1 MQLRRY
7 HKILVVVLVILIV
20 CLGTSLSFL
29 EAVHAGCLS
38 QTCKPCL
45 QLLKLQDIIRQL
57 GGLIVLFTGFW
68 TALMIL
74 RFVAQSIA
82 DKQRTYDLFS
92 LKMRLNN

>member
-1 MQLRRY
+1 MQLWRY

-20 CLGTSLSFL
+20 CLGISLSFL

-38 QTCKPCL
+38 QSCKPCF

-57 GGLIVLFTGFW
+57 GGLIVMFAGFW
-68 TALMIL
+68 TALVTL
-74 RFVAQSIA
+74 RFVAQNFVQ
-82 DKQRTYDLFS
+82 KQTTYDLIS

>member
-7 HKILVVVLVILIV
+7 HKILVIILVVLIV
-20 CLGTSLSFL
+20 CLGISLSFL

-38 QTCKPCL
+38 PGCKPCF

-57 GGLIVLFTGFW
+57 GGLIAVFAGFW

-74 RFVAQSIA
+74 RILAQKIA
-82 DKQRTYDLFS
+82 QKQTTYDLIS